1 MAVLEVPAVSGEEP
15 QGLNITTLSTSG
27 PFLIAALETPL
38 EAGKSYTLVTEY
50 DYDKSVRGGPIS
62 LTAELAKMQL
72 KKGEAHAAFLERTGW
87 NVPVALT
94 LQIPKGHSAV
104 ANAPMDGQPRGTGSV
119 SASKFKDVLA
129 MPPDML
135 ACTFFPTTLKFAE
148 LVPDKM
154 SIYAKTDNADLK
166 ASAKE
171 TLEFL
176 PKYIQALV
184 KDVVTEI
191 ETMFADVEFPQASET
206 QEGLGFVG
214 LEARNTPA
222 TIWART
228 TNQWTYVVMHQLTS
242 PASLGLAGVSYLCR
256 LAINEQNKQLAALMK
271 DFKERKKDTPAPGT
285 WVKPAVASCQL
296 PDADFR
302 GIQHGFLPDITLL
315 RSWIGYSPLLRVD
328 ALLCPGGAYQTWSH
342 LV

>member
-1 MAVLEVPAVSGEEP
+1 
-15 QGLNITTLSTSG
+15 
-27 PFLIAALETPL
+27 
-38 EAGKSYTLVTEY
+38 
-50 DYDKSVRGGPIS
+50 
-62 LTAELAKMQL
+62 MQL
-72 KKGEAHAAFLERTGW
+72 QKGEAHSSFPCFERTGW

-119 SASKFKDVLA
+119 SASKFKNVLA

-135 ACTFFPTTLKFAE
+135 AWMVFPATVKFAE

-154 SIYAKTDNADLK
+154 SIYPKTDNADLK

-184 KDVVTEI
+184 KDAVTKI
-191 ETMFADVEFPQASET
+191 ETMFADVVFPQASET

-222 TIWART
+222 TICART
-228 TNQWTYVVMHQLTS
+228 TNQ
-242 PASLGLAGVSYLCR
+242 
-256 LAINEQNKQLAALMK
+256 
-271 DFKERKKDTPAPGT
+271 
-285 WVKPAVASCQL
+285 VKPAVASYQL
-296 PDADFR
+296 SDADIQ
-302 GIQHGFLPDITLL
+302 GIHDGFVPDGTLL

-328 ALLCPGGAYQTWSH
+328 ALMCPGGPYQAWSH